1 MRWTLIAAGL
11 AAFLVTLIV
20 GLPARF
26 LAPLLPPAVTVGTL
40 EGTIWS
46 GRTDAVALQG
56 QSIGGVRWQLRP
68 LQLFLGR
75 LALDTE
81 IVRSDGQ
88 ARAGLRLGFGGSV
101 EARDVAAHLPL
112 QALPRNI
119 VPVGWSG
126 VLRAE
131 LARIS
136 HPKGAVPRIEGK
148 VELRNLKAPPP
159 QGAAIGS
166 YSLLFDASSNQKD
179 RLVGKVKDLEGP
191 MQVDGTLS
199 LGADRSYVIDGLV
212 APRPDA
218 SKAVTDTLRFLGTPD
233 AQGRRPFSLAGTY

>member
-1 MRWTLIAAGL
+1 MAAGV

-26 LAPLLPPAVTVGTL
+26 LAPLLPPRLTVGTL
-40 EGTIWS
+40 EGTIWR
-46 GRTDAVALQG
+46 GRTDMLAVDG
-56 QSIGGVRWQLRP
+56 QTIGGLRWQLRP
-68 LQLFLGR
+68 LELFLGR
-75 LALDTE
+75 LALDSE
-81 IVRSDGQ
+81 LDRRDGQ
-88 ARAGLRLGFGGSV
+88 ARAQLRVGFGGSV
-101 EARDVAAHLPL
+101 EARDIEAHLPL
-112 QALPRNI
+112 SALPRNI
-119 VPVGWSG
+119 VPGGWSG

-131 LARIS
+131 LARVS
-136 HPKGAVPRIEGK
+136 VPKGAVPRIEGK

-159 QGAAIGS
+159 QGALIGS
-166 YSLLFDASSNQKD
+166 YSLLFDASSSQKD

-199 LGADRSYVIDGLV
+199 LGADRSYVVEGLV

-233 AQGRRPFSLAGTY
+233 AQGRRPFSVAGTY